1 MSKNGL
7 NYFPL
12 CCQPDDKLNL
22 IEAEYGIRGTA
33 VIYKLFQKIYG
44 EKGYYCEW
52 DDEVGLLFSSKTCG
66 LAGGD
71 KLVSEVISAALKR
84 DLFSTEKY
92 EKYGILTS
100 KGIQERYF
108 LAVKRRKGVEAIS
121 EYLLLKVAQIPENVN
136 IISKNV
142 DINAKN
148 DSRNEQ
154 IKENKIKE
162 KESKKFPPDCF
173 AVLAAKK
180 LRDGITDILP
190 HQRVP
195 SDDKLDSWAKHIDC
209 MIRLDG
215 RSEKEILALID
226 FALTDDFWCTN
237 IRSTSKLREKQDTLY
252 AQMVKKQGKIGKV
265 QKPAN
270 KNVYNDIDRRR
281 AELGL

>member
-52 DDEVGLLFSSKTCG
+52 DDEVGLLLSSKTCG

-100 KGIQERYF
+100 RGIQERYF
-108 LAVKRRKGVEAIS
+108 LAVKRRKGVEAIR

-190 HQRVP
+190 HQ
-195 SDDKLDSWAKHIDC
+195 
-209 MIRLDG
+209 
-215 RSEKEILALID
+215 KEILALID